1 MSLLQLANQPDK
13 RRIRRP
19 VIVPFFFIFNN
30 IAYTYI
36 SLTIRLICIHVII
49 EFSLIYNLYRERST
63 IFSKIPSA
71 PPLKKKIGKHI
82 FEWTLYFFRI
92 MRFLSKQKG
101 IRIIVENLILSQR
114 PVSKVGCPW
123 KQLCVNVKFK

>member
-19 VIVPFFFIFNN
+19 VIVPFFHFQQYRI
-30 IAYTYI
+30 YI
-36 SLTIRLICIHVII
+36 YILDNSLDMHTCIVII

-63 IFSKIPSA
+63 IFSKIPNA

-82 FEWTLYFFRI
+82 FE
-92 MRFLSKQKG
+92 
-101 IRIIVENLILSQR
+101 
-114 PVSKVGCPW
+114 
-123 KQLCVNVKFK
+123 